1 MVFTKIVERK
11 SEKKFFLGSEKKNF
25 LHLFFKLYTKYF
37 QNASANY
44 DLVSHPKWNPYL
56 LYDRAYTEV
65 SF

>member
-11 SEKKFFLGSEKKNF
+11 SEKQFFLGVKKKF
-25 LHLFFKLYTKYF
+25 PSSFFQIIYYF
-37 QNASANY
+37 QNTSANY

>member
-11 SEKKFFLGSEKKNF
+11 SEKKFFFGSEKKKF
-25 LHLFFKLYTKYF
+25 PPSFFQIIYYF

-56 LYDRAYTEV
+56 FYDRAYTEV

>member
-11 SEKKFFLGSEKKNF
+11 SEKKFFFGSEKKISPS
-25 LHLFFKLYTKYF
+25 FFQIIYYF

-56 LYDRAYTEV
+56 SYDRAYTEV

>member
-11 SEKKFFLGSEKKNF
+11 SEKKFFFWEWKKKF
-25 LHLFFKLYTKYF
+25 PPSFFQIIYYF